1 MSSQLNG
8 MRRAVI
14 LLVVCT
20 GFFCLATDN
29 EAETMN
35 NGLVVQGHQDSGAVQ
50 CLTCKFVAH
59 VALNWIQK
67 PSTRD
72 TLSQKIQR
80 SCEDSHSKL
89 CSLIANQSLAYV
101 FNTIN
106 NITSEQFCVLYEFC
120 QNVAKPDCNR
130 CHLLSDS
137 FGCYNLP
144 CFHSLSTICCA
155 TLAEM
160 RRILLATDVQQ
171 ELFKEM
177 IGACKRYSAVY
188 AVCKVVM
195 KTVYNDVINQVK
207 EFHPEGF
214 CKQAAI
220 CPATF

>member
-120 QNVAKPDCNR
+120 QNVAKPDFC
-130 CHLLSDS
+130 S
-137 FGCYNLP
+137 
-144 CFHSLSTICCA
+144 ICCA